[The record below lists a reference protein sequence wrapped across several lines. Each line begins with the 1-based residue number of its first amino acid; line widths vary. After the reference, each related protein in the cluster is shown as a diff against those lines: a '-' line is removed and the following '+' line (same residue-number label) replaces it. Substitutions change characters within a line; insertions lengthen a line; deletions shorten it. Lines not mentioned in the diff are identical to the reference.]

1 MRRVVGFSSYVVLVL
16 VLVLLLVF
24 VIGGADGAAFRKIEN
39 EDEWENEDDGGNGV
53 TVLLRKM
60 GDPRTAHVSKNLKN
74 ISVVASMTMI
84 SRVLGLVRDS
94 LTAAVFGTS
103 VLASAFFTA
112 FQLPNLFRR
121 LLGEGALTAAFVPT
135 LNDELEKGKRAGA
148 FRLVNEV
155 STWLAL
161 VSLALVATAMW
172 LLSQPGW
179 LVALGRAGGAE
190 AATVGR
196 WLQGAE
202 LAVVLF
208 PYLIFVC
215 MAAAFSAALQTLGR
229 FLEPA
234 LSPVWLNLSMIGF
247 LAGAVW
253 WRPEMK
259 ETQMNA
265 LCAGVLLGGFF
276 QMAVP
281 AWALMREGW
290 RPQFAPRLSEPVK
303 AILRLMGPTVLG
315 SAVYLINMTVSRL
328 IGLSLNDS
336 AVSVLNFA
344 QRLMELPIGVFAGA
358 VTTVVFPLIS
368 RYAALGDFAEMGGAY
383 RKGMRLIL
391 AVNLPAAAG
400 LAALAEPVIR
410 ILFQRGEFGAADTQ
424 AMVPVLAVS
433 AAGLPFLAFANL
445 ALRAFYA
452 EKDTATPM
460 RAAVLSFFVNV
471 ALSLALM
478 GPLSTMGLAL
488 ASTVATMVQAWFL
501 QKWLAKRRPE
511 LALAHLA
518 GGLAKIVAAS
528 ALMGGAVWAGWLA
541 WTRAV
546 RTSVWGDVTGLVLL
560 MAGGV
565 ALYAALLWV
574 LRIEEKDEILAMI
587 RSKLARRKTRGE
599 RA

>member
-1 MRRVVGFSSYVVLVL
+1 
-16 VLVLLLVF
+16 
-24 VIGGADGAAFRKIEN
+24 
-39 EDEWENEDDGGNGV
+39 
-53 TVLLRKM
+53 LLRKI
-60 GDPRTAHVSKNLKN
+60 RTARTARVSKNLKN
-74 ISVVASMTMI
+74 IGVVASFTMV
-84 SRVLGLVRDS
+84 SRVLGLVRDG

-103 VLASAFFTA
+103 ALASAFFTA

-135 LNDELEKGKRAGA
+135 LNEELEKRQREGA

-155 STWLAL
+155 SSWL
-161 VSLALVATAMW
+161 VLVAGAIVAGAMV
-172 LLSQPGW
+172 LLSLPGW
-179 LVALGRAGGAE
+179 LVALGRIGGAE
-190 AATVGR
+190 PDTIGR
-196 WLQGAE
+196 WLEGAE

-234 LSPVWLNLSMIGF
+234 LSPVWLNLAMIGL

-253 WRPEMK
+253 LRPEMK

-265 LCAGVLLGGFF
+265 LCAGVLIGGFL

-281 AWALMREGW
+281 GWALMREGW
-290 RPQFAPRLSEPVK
+290 RPRFSLQMSEQVR
-303 AILRLMGPTVLG
+303 AIIRLMGPTVLG

-344 QRLMELPIGVFAGA
+344 QRLMELPIGVFAIA

-368 RYAALGDFAEMGGAY
+368 RYASQGDFAGMGGAY

-400 LAALAEPVIR
+400 LAVLGEPVIR
-410 ILFQRGEFGAADTQ
+410 LLFQRGEFSAADTA

-433 AAGLPFLAFANL
+433 AAGLPFLAFVNL

-452 EKDTATPM
+452 EKDTVTPM
-460 RAAVLSFFVNV
+460 RAALLSFAVNV
-471 ALSLALM
+471 ALSFALM
-478 GPLSTMGLAL
+478 GRYSTTGLAL
-488 ASTVATMVQAWFL
+488 ASTVATVAQAWFL
-501 QKWLAKRRPE
+501 QVRLKRRRPE
-511 LALAHLA
+511 LSLGHL
-518 GGLAKIVAAS
+518 GGDIAKIVAAS
-528 ALMGGAVWAGWLA
+528 AVMGGVVWAGWLA
-541 WTRAV
+541 WGRAFAPRFWSDALGV
-546 RTSVWGDVTGLVLL
+546 GV
-560 MAGGV
+560 MV
-565 ALYAALLWV
+565 ALGVGVYAGIVWTLKLEGRAELLELV
-574 LRIEEKDEILAMI
+574 RRRLRKRPAADREA
-587 RSKLARRKTRGE
+587 
-599 RA
+599 